1 MSTHGD
7 LTTQGIMAYEAGEYK
22 EANRLLAHAVKEDK
36 YNEDA
41 WFYLGMVQTKLEKK
55 KQCMQRVLKINP
67 NNEKAKQEIAN
78 ITEEMVN
85 PVQNATAGKP
95 QKRSKDVKEQ
105 QVSMNYPIIKEIPGA
120 PTSISVSTI
129 LGVVTSTVQESIPIF
144 TKQEAI
150 KLKEATWWQFFLTVG
165 MFSFLIG
172 VLGSISR
179 LVIMLDSRFVTFDL
193 LPLIST
199 PILTM
204 IIGTIAVAGGA
215 FVSHWYVTKHENGQG
230 TLSAHSLTLAKI
242 WVLPSLIL
250 AVIQLLVVLIAVL
263 TDEFF
268 GGIVTLESVL
278 RGGFPSNLEG
288 GTIIVTI
295 IAIAITGYTAFLMAK
310 NLTGVH
316 GVSKQLWIP
325 ALIML
330 IVTALVF

>member
-36 YNEDA
+36 HNEDA
-41 WFYLGMVQTKLEKK
+41 WFYLGMVQTKPEKK

-67 NNEKAKQEIAN
+67 DNEKAKQEIAN
-78 ITEEMVN
+78 AAEEMAN
-85 PVQNATAGKP
+85 PVQTAG
-95 QKRSKDVKEQ
+95 KRSKDAMGQ
-105 QVSMNYPIIKEIPGA
+105 QVSMNYPVIKEIPGA
-120 PTSISVSTI
+120 PQAVSVGMV
-129 LGVVTSTVQESIPIF
+129 LGVVTSTMQESIPVF
-144 TKQEAI
+144 AKQEVI
-150 KLKEATWWQFFLTVG
+150 KLKDATWWQFFLTVSV
-165 MFSFLIG
+165 FSFVIG
-172 VLGSISR
+172 LFGSLSR
-179 LVIMLDSRFVTFDL
+179 LLIMLDSRFVTFDI

-204 IIGTIAVAGGA
+204 ITGTIAVAGGA
-215 FVSHWYVTKHENGQG
+215 FVSHWYVTKHENGQA

-250 AVIQLLVVLIAVL
+250 AIIQFLVIFIAVL

-268 GGIVTLESVL
+268 GGIVTLESIL
-278 RGGFPSNLEG
+278 RSGFPSNLEG
-288 GTIIVTI
+288 GTIVLTI

-330 IVTALVF
+330 FITALVF

>member
-41 WFYLGMVQTKLEKK
+41 WFYLGMVQTKPEKK

-67 NNEKAKQEIAN
+67 DNEKAKQEIAN
-78 ITEEMVN
+78 VAEEIAN
-85 PVQNATAGKP
+85 PAQTSTTSKSH
-95 QKRSKDVKEQ
+95 KRSKDAMEQ
-105 QVSMNYPIIKEIPGA
+105 QVSMNYPVIKEIPGA
-120 PTSISVSTI
+120 PPSLSVGMVI
-129 LGVVTSTVQESIPIF
+129 GVVTSTVQESIPVF
-144 TKQEAI
+144 TKQEAV
-150 KLKEATWWQFFLTVG
+150 KLKEATWWQFFLTVSV
-165 MFSFLIG
+165 FTFVIG
-172 VLGSISR
+172 VLGSLSR
-179 LVIMLDSRFVTFDL
+179 LLIMLDNRFVTFDI

-204 IIGTIAVAGGA
+204 LIGTIAVAGGA
-215 FVSHWYVTKHENGQG
+215 FVSHWYVTKHESGQA
-230 TLSAHSLTLAKI
+230 TLSAHSLTLAKL
-242 WVLPSLIL
+242 WALPSLLL
-250 AVIQLLVVLIAVL
+250 AVIQFLVVLIAVL

-288 GTIIVTI
+288 GTIVLTI

-310 NLTGVH
+310 NLTSIH